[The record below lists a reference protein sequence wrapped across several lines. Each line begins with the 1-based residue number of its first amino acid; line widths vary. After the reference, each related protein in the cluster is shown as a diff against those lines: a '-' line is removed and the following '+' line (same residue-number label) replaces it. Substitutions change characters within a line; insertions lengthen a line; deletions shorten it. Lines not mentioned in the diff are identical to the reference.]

1 MINIVGGSGFIG
13 FYFAKFFSRINTDF
27 KIIDIRKTF
36 PENNWNFGD
45 VRNIKNLEDQLE
57 GDTILHLAAEHKDN
71 VKPERLYYQTNLE
84 GAKNLCKIAD
94 KKNIYN
100 IIFFSSVAIYKSK
113 KKKNHYGKSKF
124 QSEKVFI
131 NWFKKDPTKKKLI
144 IIRPT
149 AVVGD
154 GNIGN
159 LNNLKKISQKPFF
172 FLPYCGNNRKSLCTV
187 RNLVNFTYKCLKS
200 ERRLIISNYVD
211 KPDLSVND
219 IIKIIETKYK
229 KKIFK
234 INLSYQI
241 ALKFFIFLNDITF
254 RKVTFIKRIEQLMT
268 PSVFKTYN
276 KTINFNPDEDLKKEL
291 THFL

>member
-1 MINIVGGSGFIG
+1 MV
-13 FYFAKFFSRINTDF
+13 
-27 KIIDIRKTF
+27 
-36 PENNWNFGD
+36 
-45 VRNIKNLEDQLE
+45 
-57 GDTILHLAAEHKDN
+57 
-71 VKPERLYYQTNLE
+71 
-84 GAKNLCKIAD
+84 
-94 KKNIYN
+94 
-100 IIFFSSVAIYKSK
+100 
-113 KKKNHYGKSKF
+113 
-124 QSEKVFI
+124 
-131 NWFKKDPTKKKLI
+131 

-172 FLPYCGNNRKSLCTV
+172 FLPYSGNNHKSLCTV

-200 ERRLIISNYVD
+200 EKKLIISNYVD
-211 KPDLSVND
+211 KPDLSVKD
-219 IIKIIETKYK
+219 IINIIETKYK

-254 RKVTFIKRIEQLMT
+254 RKVTFTKRIEQLMT

-291 THFL
+291 INFL